1 MQKKWMNSSARYVIL
16 LLSLGSHPAVL
27 VAMRKPWSHIQPTLF
42 PWMHEEL
49 DPVTEKLEHLIHI
62 LDDLDIEAV
71 VRTPVRGPGAPLQDR
86 SAIARAFVAKA
97 VLNVPTTTA
106 LRERLQ
112 IDRPLLRICGWER
125 RTDVPSEST
134 FSRAFAEFAQ
144 DGAAERLHEALVTR
158 RLGDR
163 IVGHVSRDATEI
175 EARER
180 PAKKEKEDS
189 DAPPPAPKRRRGRP
203 RKGEEPPPKPPTR
216 LERQRTQT
224 LPEML
229 ADLPTACDVGTKR
242 NSKGFK
248 ETWIGYKLHIDTADG
263 MVPVSAVLTSAS
275 VHDSQAA
282 IPLARLT
289 AKRITHLYDIMDAAY
304 DARVIIEDCQDAGRV
319 PVIDRNCRG
328 NAAAKAERAAE
339 AERRRLLNLPDSDAW
354 LYNERSNA
362 ERAIGRLKDDF
373 GGRYVRVRGA
383 VKVCCHLTFGLA
395 AMAADSLLR
404 LRSHR
409 MQPA

>member
-1 MQKKWMNSSARYVIL
+1 
-16 LLSLGSHPAVL
+16 
-27 VAMRKPWSHIQPTLF
+27 MRKPWSHIQKSLF

-49 DPVTEKLEHLIHI
+49 DPVTEKLEQLIHI

-71 VRTPVRGPGAPLQDR
+71 VRAPVRGPGAPLRDR
-86 SAIARAFVAKA
+86 TAIARAFVAKA
-97 VLNVPTTTA
+97 VLNLPTTSA

-112 IDRPLLRICGWER
+112 IDRSLRRICGWER

-158 RLGDR
+158 HLGHR

-180 PAKKEKEDS
+180 PAKKEENDG
-189 DAPPPAPKRRRGRP
+189 AEPPPAPKRRRGRP
-203 RKGEEPPPKPPTR
+203 RKGEESPPKPPTR

-229 ADLPTACDVGTKR
+229 AELPTACDVGTKR

-248 ETWIGYKLHIDTADG
+248 ETWIGYKLHIDAADG

-289 AKRITHLYDIMDAAY
+289 AGRITHLYEIMDAAY
-304 DARVIIEDCQDAGRV
+304 DARVIVEDCQDAGRV
-319 PVIDRNCRG
+319 PVIDRNPRG
-328 NAAAKAERAAE
+328 VAGAKAERAAE
-339 AERRRLLNLPDSDAW
+339 AERRRLLNLPDPDAW
-354 LYNERSNA
+354 LYNERTNA

-404 LRSHR
+404 LRAHR